1 MIKTCDVCHKNWEDD
16 GHYSSV
22 TIILNKSKNI
32 DLSTTMSPTLCP
44 VCLYNMNVAINLV
57 IQYPDFEDR
66 VRAFIDYKKNESEN
80 L

>member
-32 DLSTTMSPTLCP
+32 DSSTTISPTLCP
-44 VCLYNMNVAINLV
+44 VC
-57 IQYPDFEDR
+57 
-66 VRAFIDYKKNESEN
+66 
-80 L
+80 

>member
-1 MIKTCDVCHKNWEDD
+1 MIKTCDVCHKNWKDD

-22 TIILNKSKNI
+22 TIILNKSKNG
-32 DLSTTMSPTLCP
+32 DLSTTISPTLCP